1 MHFVLYKYNR
11 GEWRWNYR
19 SANQEDICVS
29 SEGYT
34 SKQGAL
40 HGIALVKHG
49 AAPARIYDAT
59 TMTWS

>member
-1 MHFVLYKYNR
+1 MYFVLYKDVR

-19 SANQEDICVS
+19 AANNEDIAVS

-40 HGIALVKHG
+40 HGIGLVKQG
-49 AAPARIYDAT
+49 AAAARIYDAT
-59 TMTWS
+59 TQSWS